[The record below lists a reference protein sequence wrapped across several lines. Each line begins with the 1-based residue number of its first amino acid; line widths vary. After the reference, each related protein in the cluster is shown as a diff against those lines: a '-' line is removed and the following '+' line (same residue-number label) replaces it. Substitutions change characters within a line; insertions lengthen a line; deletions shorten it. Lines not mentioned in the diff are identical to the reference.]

1 MSRPVVAIVGRPNVG
16 KSTLFNRVVG
26 RMIAIVEDTP
36 GVTRDRLYFDAQ
48 WLNRK
53 FTLIDTG
60 GIEFKDQS
68 TPLSSLMKQQ
78 AEIAVEE
85 ADVVVFVIDGKTKAT
100 VEDEMVAKFLRSSG
114 KPVVLVVNKV
124 ENFKNYEA
132 ESYEYLELGFGEPIP
147 VSAAHGMNIGDM
159 LDRVVEYLPKDDSE
173 DISLDVIKIAVI
185 GRPNVGK
192 SSLVNKMVGEERVI
206 VSDIAGTTRDAIDT
220 PFKFEDRDYVLI
232 DTAGIRRRKKIAE
245 LTENYSVIRSFRAID
260 RSDVVLMIIDAVEG
274 VTDQDKRIAGYAHE
288 EGKAIILVV
297 NKWDLIEKDDKTINK
312 FEKDIR
318 EELAFMAYAPT
329 QFISALTGQRVHKIM
344 ELVDFVAE
352 QNCHRVLTSTLNT
365 VLREWLYLNPPPS
378 DKGKRLKIL
387 YATQKE
393 VKPPTFIFFVNEP
406 ELMHF
411 SYQRYLE
418 NQLRKTFGFEG
429 SPIKIIVRRNKE
441 EKE

>member
-26 RMIAIVEDTP
+26 RMIAIVENTP
-36 GVTRDRLYFDAQ
+36 GVTRDRLYFEAQ
-48 WLNRK
+48 WLNRN

-85 ADVVVFVIDGKTKAT
+85 ADVVVFVLDGKTKAT

-124 ENFKNYEA
+124 ENFKNYEV

-159 LDRVVEYLPKDDSE
+159 LDKVVENLPEDDSE
-173 DISLDVIKIAVI
+173 DVSPDVIKIAVI

-220 PFKFEDRDYVLI
+220 PFRFEDRDYVLI
-232 DTAGIRRRKKIAE
+232 DTAGIRRRKK
-245 LTENYSVIRSFRAID
+245 LPS
-260 RSDVVLMIIDAVEG
+260 LP
-274 VTDQDKRIAGYAHE
+274 RIT
-288 EGKAIILVV
+288 VS
-297 NKWDLIEKDDKTINK
+297 
-312 FEKDIR
+312 
-318 EELAFMAYAPT
+318 
-329 QFISALTGQRVHKIM
+329 SALSGRLTGRM
-344 ELVDFVAE
+344 S
-352 QNCHRVLTSTLNT
+352 C
-365 VLREWLYLNPPPS
+365 
-378 DKGKRLKIL
+378 
-387 YATQKE
+387 
-393 VKPPTFIFFVNEP
+393 
-406 ELMHF
+406 
-411 SYQRYLE
+411 
-418 NQLRKTFGFEG
+418 
-429 SPIKIIVRRNKE
+429 
-441 EKE
+441 